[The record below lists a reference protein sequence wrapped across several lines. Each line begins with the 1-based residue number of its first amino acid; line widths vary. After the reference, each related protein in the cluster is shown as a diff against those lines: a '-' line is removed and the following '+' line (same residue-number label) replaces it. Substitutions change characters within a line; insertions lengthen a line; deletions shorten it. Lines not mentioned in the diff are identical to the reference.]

1 MLRQL
6 LLGVL
11 ASIRRAGAL
20 ALDRSY
26 HLETVGNVPLS
37 DLGIDPRDRVHYAP
51 SSWSSLSTVARIVP
65 FTPTDTFVDF
75 GSGKGR
81 IVVMAARKYP
91 MKRIVGVE
99 ISSELTE
106 IARRNAVRNGTRL
119 LCRSIDFV
127 TADATVFTIP
137 DDMTIAYFYSPFTGA
152 VFRRVIDNIEV
163 IVRGRS
169 LNRLWVVL
177 VRPTVGSSADLY
189 RANDDYL
196 NSRAWLSR
204 VADIETRTWSGWTI
218 VTSFYK
224 LAIESPQLRLRR
236 YTQELTPSFS

>member
-1 MLRQL
+1 MAPRMLRQF

-11 ASIRRAGAL
+11 AGIRRAGAL

-26 HLETVGNVPLS
+26 GLETVGNVPLS
-37 DLGIDPRDRVHYAP
+37 DLGIDPRDRVHYSP
-51 SSWSSLSTVARIVP
+51 SSWSSLSTVARLVP
-65 FTPTDTFVDF
+65 FTPADTFVDF

-81 IVVMAARKYP
+81 IVVLAASKYA

-106 IARRNAVRNGTRL
+106 IARRNAARNETRL
-119 LCRSIDFV
+119 LCRNIDFV
-127 TADATVFTIP
+127 MADATVFTIP

-169 LNRLWVVL
+169 LKRLWVVL
-177 VRPTVGSSADLY
+177 VRPTVGSSAGLY

-204 VADIETRTWSGWTI
+204 VADIETRTWAGWTT

-224 LAIESPQLRLRR
+224 LAGDNG
-236 YTQELTPSFS
+236 